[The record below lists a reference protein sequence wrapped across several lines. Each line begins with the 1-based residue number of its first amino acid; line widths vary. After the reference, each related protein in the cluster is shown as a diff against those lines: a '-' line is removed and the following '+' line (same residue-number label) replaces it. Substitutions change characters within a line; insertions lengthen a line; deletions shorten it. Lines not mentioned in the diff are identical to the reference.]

1 MNSPTRPT
9 TWAEFSSKPAGVS
22 IKAIRRG
29 SFRSRTSASKMRP
42 PARDVS
48 PEPRNAILPGAMSVG
63 CGDQLIY
70 YLEHLLVGRD
80 ILHRIAVMGITDVS
94 ISVHHAVQGHA
105 AQLEEVDLLP
115 VLQGN
120 RVIGIRQANE
130 GNPFILP

>member
-22 IKAIRRG
+22 INAIRRG
-29 SFRSRTSASKMRP
+29 SFRPRTSASKMRP

-70 YLEHLLVGRD
+70 YLEQLLIGGDVA
-80 ILHRIAVMGITDVS
+80 HRIAVMGITDVAVP
-94 ISVHHAVQGHA
+94 IHHAVQRHA
-105 AQLEEVDLLP
+105 SQLEEVDLLP
-115 VLQGN
+115 VL
-120 RVIGIRQANE
+120 
-130 GNPFILP
+130 

>member
-63 CGDQLIY
+63 CGDQLVY
-70 YLEHLLVGRD
+70 YLEQLLIGRD
-80 ILHRIAVMGITDVS
+80 IFHRIPIMSITDVS
-94 ISVHHAVQGHA
+94 ISIHHTVQRHA
-105 AQLEEVDLLP
+105 SQLE
-115 VLQGN
+115 
-120 RVIGIRQANE
+120 
-130 GNPFILP
+130 

>member
-22 IKAIRRG
+22 INAIRRG

-70 YLEHLLVGRD
+70 YLEQLLIGRD
-80 ILHRIAVMGITDVS
+80 ILHRIAIVGITNVTAP
-94 ISVHHAVQGHA
+94 VHHAVQGHA
-105 AQLEEVDLLP
+105 SQLEEVDFLP
-115 VLQGN
+115 VQQ
-120 RVIGIRQANE
+120 RHTVIGVGQA
-130 GNPFILP
+130 